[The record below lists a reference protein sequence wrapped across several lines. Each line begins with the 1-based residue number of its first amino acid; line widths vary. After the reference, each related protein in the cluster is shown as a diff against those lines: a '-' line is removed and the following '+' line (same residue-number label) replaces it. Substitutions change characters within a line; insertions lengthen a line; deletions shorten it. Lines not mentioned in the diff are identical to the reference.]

1 MAPCGGAEERWRDC
15 EISMGASMSKIVVIG
30 AGVGGMSAAIS
41 LAKYGH
47 DVHIFESSDRSGGK
61 CRTEW
66 IGDYAFDTG
75 PSLLT
80 IPAVYR
86 DLFLKTG
93 KRLEHILE
101 LQPVDPAFD
110 YHFSDG
116 SRITFPNLSLPK
128 VCQSIEN
135 AFGKVPAD
143 QWHRLMQRAERMWDV
158 SRGPFVESELAPIP
172 QLIRRKGFIR
182 DLRTIAP
189 FTSLRSYVS
198 KYVDD
203 PRLQQI
209 VDRYATYSGS
219 DPRKVPAVLLTIAFI
234 ETSFGAWHIKGGLGQ
249 LSVALEE
256 RARLL
261 NVKFSFNNPVAKID
275 HDGKRATGVTLLSGE
290 KISADYVV
298 ANADAE
304 HVYTTLLPT
313 TLAATRTEVKK
324 LRRATKSLAGF
335 SLLLGLDNSKLS
347 SPAEKLQHHNVY
359 FPSNYDAEFD
369 QIFTEKVPVG
379 DPTIYICAPN
389 DPLMVRGDGA
399 SAKEAWFVLVNA
411 PRHEPANG
419 YDWSHG
425 GGEYAQHIVKK
436 MDGLGLR
443 VSERIDVMEFR
454 TPLDL
459 QNSVNAPGG
468 SIYGTSSNGPRSAFL
483 RAANRSPLK
492 GLYCVGGSAHPGGG
506 LPLVGISAEI
516 VAEAIGRSN

>member
-1 MAPCGGAEERWRDC
+1 MAGSDGGVVMA
-15 EISMGASMSKIVVIG
+15 KIVVIG
-30 AGVGGMSAAIS
+30 AGVGGMSAAIR

-47 DVHIFESSDRSGGK
+47 QVSIYESSDRSGGK

-93 KRLEHILE
+93 KRIEHILE

-110 YHFSDG
+110 YHFADG
-116 SRITFPNLSLPK
+116 SHITFPNLSLPK
-128 VCQSIEN
+128 VCDAIEA
-135 AFGKVPAD
+135 AFGKIPAN
-143 QWHRLMQRAERMWDV
+143 QWHHLMQRAERMWDV

-172 QLIRRKGFIR
+172 QLVRRKGFLA
-182 DLRTIAP
+182 DLKTIAP
-189 FTSLRSYVS
+189 FTALRSYVA

-203 PRLQQI
+203 PRLQMI

-256 RARLL
+256 RARSLG
-261 NVKFSFNNPVAKID
+261 VEFAFNSSVSHISQN
-275 HDGKRATGVTLLSGE
+275 GKRATGIVLGNGE
-290 KISADYVV
+290 AITADYVV

-304 HVYTTLLPT
+304 YVYNSLLPA
-313 TLAATRTEVKK
+313 TLRATQREVKK
-324 LRRATKSLAGF
+324 LKRATKSLAGF
-335 SLLLGLDNSKLS
+335 SLLLGLDNRKIAGAA
-347 SPAEKLQHHNVY
+347 PAMKHHTVF
-359 FPSNYDAEFD
+359 FPSNYDREFD
-369 QIFTEKVPVG
+369 QIFTEQTPVT
-379 DPTIYICAPN
+379 DPTIYICSPN
-389 DPLMVRGDGA
+389 DATMVRGE
-399 SAKEAWFVLVNA
+399 SAEQKESWFVLINA
-411 PRHEPANG
+411 PRHDPVNG
-419 YDWSHG
+419 YDWNTG
-425 GGEYAQHIVKK
+425 GAEYAQKIIAKL
-436 MDGLGLR
+436 DALGLQ
-443 VSERIDVMEFR
+443 VSQRLDVMEFR

-459 QNSVNAPGG
+459 QNSVAAPGG
-468 SIYGTSSNGPRSAFL
+468 SIYGTSSNGARSAFL
-483 RAANRSPLK
+483 RAANKSPLQ

-516 VAEAIGRSN
+516 VAESIGRAL